1 MGTDGWVSQVRPA
14 GVGFCT
20 YVVSAPFVA
29 MGAIFSFFFPWEDT
43 GPDTRED
50 AKKEQSDVK
59 EVANDETQD
68 TKKKTPEVTSET
80 KVTVPQITEEALE
93 EADYE
98 VVETHNEP
106 SSTLSA
112 LGEESTLSAGFPR
125 TPQNSFATLPTNQQ
139 QDEGFEVINQ
149 RTEDDLTS
157 LLNVCKVATDDVVE
171 SDDIDKEEE
180 EEGSPIANLK
190 SGVEALLTDLS
201 ASGPEKD
208 EESGS
213 KSTTTTSS
221 VVKEETSTSTTVVQ
235 TIGEVQ
241 DVGE

>member
-98 VVETHNEP
+98 VVDTHNDP

-112 LGEESTLSAGFPR
+112 FGEESTLSASQESTLSAGFPR
-125 TPQNSFATLPTNQQ
+125 TPQNSFASLPSNQQ
-139 QDEGFEVINQ
+139 LDDGFEVINQ

-157 LLNVCKVATDDVVE
+157 LLNVYKVATDDVVE

-180 EEGSPIANLK
+180 EEEEEGSPIANL
-190 SGVEALLTDLS
+190 
-201 ASGPEKD
+201 
-208 EESGS
+208 
-213 KSTTTTSS
+213 
-221 VVKEETSTSTTVVQ
+221 
-235 TIGEVQ
+235 
-241 DVGE
+241 

>member
-1 MGTDGWVSQVRPA
+1 MG
-14 GVGFCT
+14 
-20 YVVSAPFVA
+20 
-29 MGAIFSFFFPWEDT
+29 E
-43 GPDTRED
+43 
-50 AKKEQSDVK
+50 EQSDVD
-59 EVANDETQD
+59 NDDTQD
-68 TKKKTPEVTSET
+68 TKKKTPDEVTSDA

-157 LLNVCKVATDDVVE
+157 LLNVYKVATDDVVE
-171 SDDIDKEEE
+171 SDDIDKEEEEEE

-201 ASGPEKD
+201 ASSGPEKE
-208 EESGS
+208 EESG
-213 KSTTTTSS
+213 
-221 VVKEETSTSTTVVQ
+221 
-235 TIGEVQ
+235 
-241 DVGE
+241 

>member
-1 MGTDGWVSQVRPA
+1 
-14 GVGFCT
+14 
-20 YVVSAPFVA
+20 

-50 AKKEQSDVK
+50 TKEEQSDVD
-59 EVANDETQD
+59 NDDTQD
-68 TKKKTPEVTSET
+68 TKKKTPDEVTSDA

-157 LLNVCKVATDDVVE
+157 LLNVYKVATDDDVVE
-171 SDDIDKEEE
+171 SDYIDKEEE
-180 EEGSPIANLK
+180 KEEGSKPNLK

-201 ASGPEKD
+201 ASSGPEKD

-213 KSTTTTSS
+213 KSTTTTTTS
-221 VVKEETSTSTTVVQ
+221 VVKEETSTFTSVVQEVQ

-241 DVGE
+241 DVGEETNTEEAVSP